1 MIVALAAA
9 YFSFTSGMCSGRR
22 RSGAGQPYEI
32 VDQDDISGRQSS
44 NVNVSGQASD
54 ADGWND
60 GWDNDDWE
68 ANDGRSKD

>member
-22 RSGAGQPYEI
+22 RSVAGQPYEI

-54 ADGWND
+54 VDGWND

-68 ANDGRSKD
+68 TNDGRSKD